1 MMALTNFDCLVEER
15 GWGGSNNNNNNA
27 AISKRAANNE
37 ATISKSCLLHRGL
50 IDWVAGRLTNSSFSL
65 SF

>member
-15 GWGGSNNNNNNA
+15 SWGGGNNNNNNNNA

-37 ATISKSCLLHRGL
+37 ATISKKLP
-50 IDWVAGRLTNSSFSL
+50 VASRLD
-65 SF
+65 

>member
-15 GWGGSNNNNNNA
+15 SWGGGNNNNNNNA

-37 ATISKSCLLHRGL
+37 ATISKKLP
-50 IDWVAGRLTNSSFSL
+50 VASRLD
-65 SF
+65 